1 MGFLS
6 RFFGSTPTSPQIR
19 VYHSYGDDDRCFVI
33 GHVLE
38 DAPERETSTCP
49 EEGGW
54 LSNARAMLR
63 LFSVKPQPGALVE
76 VCFGGVTFTTTTNAE
91 GFFHVDLLGDTP
103 HRAGWH
109 NVSAKGLS
117 GAAAG
122 VEGDGKVFHPVSK
135 KQGFISDIDDT
146 FLVSHSRNIF
156 RRLRALLTKTPQ
168 TRKPFEGVVAHY
180 QALALNN
187 TTEDNPHPFFYV
199 SSSEWNLYDYI
210 RDFCRYHG
218 LPEGIFLLSS
228 LKQLSSFVKSGSN
241 NHQTKYDRIA
251 RIMEEYPATHFVL
264 LGDDT
269 QHDPEIYRKIVAQ
282 FGTQVNAV
290 YLRRRTKSK
299 VAATKVLLDEIR
311 AAGVPVCYFRHSNE
325 ALEHSRKIGLA

>member
-6 RFFGSTPTSPQIR
+6 RLFGSSPTNPQIR

-38 DAPERETSTCP
+38 DAPERESSVEP
-49 EEGGW
+49 GESGLW
-54 LSNARAMLR
+54 ANARAMLR
-63 LFSVKPQPGALVE
+63 LFALKPQPGALVE
-76 VCFGGVTFTTTTNAE
+76 VCFGGVTFTTTANAE

-103 HRAGWH
+103 HRTGWH

-117 GAAAG
+117 GTAAG
-122 VEGDGKVFHPVSK
+122 VEGKGKVFHPVSK

-156 RRLRALLTKTPQ
+156 RRLRTLLTKTPH

-180 QALALNN
+180 QALALHN
-187 TTEDNPHPFFYV
+187 TTEEAPHPFFYV

-228 LKQLSSFVKSGSN
+228 LKQLSDFVKTGSN
-241 NHQTKYDRIA
+241 NHSTKLDRIA
-251 RIMEEYPATHFVL
+251 RILEEYPATRFVL

-269 QHDPEIYRKIVAQ
+269 QHDPEIYRKIVER
-282 FGTQVNAV
+282 FGTQINAV
-290 YLRRRTKSK
+290 YLRRRRKSE
-299 VAATKVLLDEIR
+299 VAAIQAVLDEIR
-311 AAGVPVCYFRHSNE
+311 LAGVPVCYFRHSNE

>member
-6 RFFGSTPTSPQIR
+6 LFFKSSALRPQIR

-38 DAPERETSTCP
+38 DAPERKSTSESAESSLWENT
-49 EEGGW
+49 
-54 LSNARAMLR
+54 RAMLR
-63 LFSVKPQPGALVE
+63 LFSVKPQAGARVE

-91 GFFHVDLLGDTP
+91 GFFHVDLLGDVP
-103 HRAGWH
+103 HRPGWH
-109 NVSAKGLS
+109 NVSVRGIS
-117 GAAAG
+117 GVAAG
-122 VEGDGKVFHPVSK
+122 CEGQGKVFHPASK

-180 QALALNN
+180 QALALHG
-187 TTEDNPHPFFYV
+187 TTEDAPNPFFYV

-228 LKQLSSFVKSGSN
+228 LKQLSDFVKTGSN

-251 RIMEEYPATHFVL
+251 RILEEYPATHFVL

-269 QHDPEIYRKIVAQ
+269 QRDPEIYQKIIAA
-282 FGTQVNAV
+282 FGSQINAV
-290 YLRRRTKSK
+290 YLRRRSGAK
-299 VAATKVLLDEIR
+299 AAKTTALLAKIQS
-311 AAGVPVCYFRHSNE
+311 AGIPVCYFKHSSE